1 MEHGL
6 FLALAGAAISV
17 GALHT
22 LAPDHWVPFAA
33 IARVQGWSAGRTARV
48 TFLCG
53 FGHVTV
59 SALLGLL
66 GLAFGRRV
74 FETAGEKM
82 EAVAGILLI
91 GFGLA
96 YGVWGLRRAAGRH
109 VHGHTHAHY
118 DHVHDASKTTA
129 WSLFLLFSADPC
141 VAVIPLLFA
150 AAPLGTASAAGI
162 VLLYETATI
171 GAMIGLVL
179 PARAGVSRLRFP
191 WLDHWGDAVAGGP
204 LAAAGGGVVGL
215 RILSGE
221 TRSQSRSPAGPARP
235 SPSGPATPSHAPWRH
250 HLFQPEVG
258 FRPPLRDL
266 PSGGA

>member
-1 MEHGL
+1 MENGL
-6 FLALAGAAISV
+6 FLALGGAAISV

-22 LAPDHWVPFAA
+22 LAPDHWLPFAA
-33 IARVQGWSAGRTARV
+33 IARAQGWSARRTARV

-66 GLAFGRRV
+66 GLAFGRKV

-109 VHGHTHAHY
+109 VHGHAHARY
-118 DHVHDASKTTA
+118 DHVHDASRMTA

-150 AAPLGTASAAGI
+150 AAPLGTAPAAGI
-162 VLLYETATI
+162 VLLYEAATI
-171 GAMIGLVL
+171 GTMIALVL
-179 PARAGVSRLRFP
+179 PARAGISRLRFP
-191 WLDHWGDAVAGGP
+191 WLDHWGDAVAGG
-204 LAAAGGGVVGL
+204 LIAATGVVVMALG
-215 RILSGE
+215 I
-221 TRSQSRSPAGPARP
+221 
-235 SPSGPATPSHAPWRH
+235 
-250 HLFQPEVG
+250 
-258 FRPPLRDL
+258 
-266 PSGGA
+266 

>member
-6 FLALAGAAISV
+6 FLALAGAAVSV

-22 LAPDHWVPFAA
+22 LAPDHWLPFAA
-33 IARVQGWSAGRTARV
+33 LARTQGWSTGKTARV

-66 GLAFGRRV
+66 GLAFGRAV
-74 FETAGEKM
+74 FESAGRKM

-96 YGVWGLRRAAGRH
+96 YGVWGLKRAAGRR

-118 DHVHDASKTTA
+118 DHIHQASTKTA
-129 WSLFLLFSADPC
+129 WSLFVLFSADPC

-150 AAPLGTASAAGI
+150 AAPLGAARTAGI
-162 VLLYETATI
+162 VLLYEAATI
-171 GAMIGLVL
+171 GTMIALVL

-191 WLDHWGDAVAGGP
+191 WLDHWGDAVAGG
-204 LAAAGGGVVGL
+204 LIAATGAVVLKLG
-215 RILSGE
+215 I
-221 TRSQSRSPAGPARP
+221 
-235 SPSGPATPSHAPWRH
+235 
-250 HLFQPEVG
+250 
-258 FRPPLRDL
+258 
-266 PSGGA
+266 

>member
-1 MEHGL
+1 M
-6 FLALAGAAISV
+6 FLTLAGAAVTV

-33 IARVQGWSAGRTARV
+33 LARAQDWSTAKTARI

-59 SALLGLL
+59 SALLGLF
-66 GLAFGRRV
+66 GLVFGRAV
-74 FETAGEKM
+74 FERAGARM

-96 YGVWGLRRAAGRH
+96 YGVWGMRRAAGRR
-109 VHGHTHAHY
+109 VHGHAHAHY

-150 AAPLGTASAAGI
+150 AAALGKAADIANAMATACLIAFFF
-162 VLLYETATI
+162 V
-171 GAMIGLVL
+171 
-179 PARAGVSRLRFP
+179 
-191 WLDHWGDAVAGGP
+191 GG
-204 LAAAGGGVVGL
+204 
-215 RILSGE
+215 
-221 TRSQSRSPAGPARP
+221 
-235 SPSGPATPSHAPWRH
+235 
-250 HLFQPEVG
+250 
-258 FRPPLRDL
+258 
-266 PSGGA
+266 

>member
-6 FLALAGAAISV
+6 FLVLAGAAVSV

-22 LAPDHWVPFAA
+22 LAPDHWLPFAA
-33 IARVQGWSAGRTARV
+33 LARAQSWSTGKTARI

-66 GLAFGRRV
+66 GLAFGRAV
-74 FETAGEKM
+74 FESAGQKM

-96 YGVWGLRRAAGRH
+96 YGVWGLRRAAGRR

-118 DHVHDASKTTA
+118 DHVHDAARTTA
-129 WSLFLLFSADPC
+129 WSLFLLFCADPC
-141 VAVIPLLFA
+141 VAVIPLLVA
-150 AAPLGTASAAGI
+150 AAPLGPAPTAGI
-162 VLLYETATI
+162 VLLYEAATI
-171 GAMIGLVL
+171 GTMIGLVL

-191 WLDHWGDAVAGGP
+191 WLDHWGDAVAGG
-204 LAAAGGGVVGL
+204 LIAATGVVVMALG
-215 RILSGE
+215 I
-221 TRSQSRSPAGPARP
+221 
-235 SPSGPATPSHAPWRH
+235 
-250 HLFQPEVG
+250 
-258 FRPPLRDL
+258 
-266 PSGGA
+266 